1 MQQQQQKKLFSAFG
15 KASNEPSAVANR
27 NAEIV
32 THMSKMCLETFK
44 EEDDLIRKEIESG
57 NRNSAKQQQQVSER
71 KIASKNS
78 RRIIRI
84 DDIDVVRNQAVK
96 GTFERT
102 LYCSV
107 YLQNN
112 LN

>member
-1 MQQQQQKKLFSAFG
+1 M
-15 KASNEPSAVANR
+15 SNEPSAVANR

-44 EEDDLIRKEIESG
+44 EEDDLIRKEIDKDT
-57 NRNSAKQQQQVSER
+57 RNSAKQPQPLEM

-84 DDIDVVRNQAVK
+84 NDIDVVRSQGLTFI
-96 GTFERT
+96 GT
-102 LYCSV
+102 
-107 YLQNN
+107 
-112 LN
+112 

>member
-1 MQQQQQKKLFSAFG
+1 
-15 KASNEPSAVANR
+15 VANR

-44 EEDDLIRKEIESG
+44 EEDDLIRKEIENGS
-57 NRNSAKQQQQVSER
+57 RNSAIQQEKVPER

-84 DDIDVVRNQAVK
+84 DDIDVVRNQEVK
-96 GTFERT
+96 GKIGRT
-102 LYCSV
+102 VLVC
-107 YLQNN
+107 LQNN
-112 LN
+112 VN